1 MKKKVLKIIALVIAI
16 ALIVGICWVANGL
29 NGNPISKMLAK
40 KAANEYLEENFSD
53 TDYYIEE
60 LGFSFKFSNYY
71 AHVRSVTSMD
81 TQFTLHID
89 MLGNVYFDTYDSVT
103 GGFVTARRV
112 EQEYRELTK
121 QIFENPWFPYPSDIG
136 YGTLEIYPQEALDDP
151 DVNDIPDYAL
161 VQQDLILD
169 QIYDIRELGRQAGHL
184 IIYVESETIS
194 FELAAQIMLDIRAEF
209 EKANIPFRAIDFVL
223 QLPLPEEGPRPDEE
237 VRVKDFR
244 YEDIYQENLIDR
256 IMAAHEEL
264 ETYYAEQDA
273 KYK

>member
-1 MKKKVLKIIALVIAI
+1 MKKKVLKIIALIIAI

-112 EQEYRELTK
+112 EQEYRELTN
-121 QIFENPWFPYPSDIG
+121 QIFENPSFPYPSDIG

-209 EKANIPFRAIDFVL
+209 EKANIPFRAMDFVL

-256 IMAAHEEL
+256 IKAAHEEL
-264 ETYYAEQDA
+264 ETYYAEPDA

>member
-1 MKKKVLKIIALVIAI
+1 MKKKVLKIIAFIIAI
-16 ALIVGICWVANGL
+16 ALILGICWVANGL

-40 KAANEYLEENFSD
+40 KAANEYLEANFPD

-112 EQEYRELTK
+112 EQEYRELTN
-121 QIFENPWFPYPSDIG
+121 QIFENPSFPYPSDIG

-151 DVNDIPDYAL
+151 NVNDIPNYAL
-161 VQQDLILD
+161 IQQDLILD

-184 IIYVESETIS
+184 IIYVESDTIS

-209 EKANIPFRAIDFVL
+209 EKANIPFRTMDFVL
-223 QLPLPEEGPRPDEE
+223 QLPLPEERPRPDEE

-244 YEDIYQENLIDR
+244 YEDIYEEGLADR
-256 IMAAHEEL
+256 IQKAHDAL
-264 ETYYAEQDA
+264 EAYYAEQDA
-273 KYK
+273 KNK

>member
-1 MKKKVLKIIALVIAI
+1 MKKKVLKIIALIIAI

-40 KAANEYLEENFSD
+40 KAANEYLEKNFSD

-112 EQEYRELTK
+112 EQEYRELTN
-121 QIFENPWFPYPSDIG
+121 QIFENPSFPYPSDIG

-209 EKANIPFRAIDFVL
+209 EKANIPFRAMDFVL

-256 IMAAHEEL
+256 IKAAHEEL

>member
-112 EQEYRELTK
+112 EQEYRELTN
-121 QIFENPWFPYPSDIG
+121 QVFETPSFPYPSDIG

-256 IMAAHEEL
+256 IKAAHEEL

>member
-1 MKKKVLKIIALVIAI
+1 MKKKVLKIIAFIIAI
-16 ALIVGICWVANGL
+16 ALILGICWVANGL

-40 KAANEYLEENFSD
+40 KAANEYLEANFPD

-103 GGFVTARRV
+103 DGFVTARRV
-112 EQEYRELTK
+112 EQEYRELTN
-121 QIFENPWFPYPSDIG
+121 QIFENPSFPYPSDIG

-151 DVNDIPDYAL
+151 NVNDIPNYAL
-161 VQQDLILD
+161 IQQNLILD

-184 IIYVESETIS
+184 IIYVESDTIS
-194 FELAAQIMLDIRAEF
+194 FELAAQIMLGIRAEF
-209 EKANIPFRAIDFVL
+209 EKANIPFRTMDFVL

-244 YEDIYQENLIDR
+244 YEDIYEEGLADR
-256 IMAAHEEL
+256 IQKAHDAL
-264 ETYYAEQDA
+264 EAYYAEQDA
-273 KYK
+273 KNK

>member
-1 MKKKVLKIIALVIAI
+1 MKKKVLKIIAFIIAI
-16 ALIVGICWVANGL
+16 ALILGICWVANGL

-40 KAANEYLEENFSD
+40 KAANEYLEANFPD

-60 LGFSFKFSNYY
+60 LGFSFKFTNYY
-71 AHVRSVTSMD
+71 AHVRSKTSMD

-112 EQEYRELTK
+112 EQEYRELTN
-121 QIFENPWFPYPSDIG
+121 QIFENPSFPYPSDIG
-136 YGTLEIYPQEALDDP
+136 YGTLEIYPREALDDP
-151 DVNDIPDYAL
+151 NVNGIPDYAL

-184 IIYVESETIS
+184 IIYVESDTIS
-194 FELAAQIMLDIRAEF
+194 FEKAAQIMLGIRAEF
-209 EKANIPFRAIDFVL
+209 DKANIPFRTMDFVL

-256 IMAAHEEL
+256 IKAAHEEL
-264 ETYYAEQDA
+264 DAYYAEQDA

>member
-1 MKKKVLKIIALVIAI
+1 MKKKVLKIIAFIIAI
-16 ALIVGICWVANGL
+16 ALILGICWVANGL

-40 KAANEYLEENFSD
+40 KAANEYLEANFPD

-103 GGFVTARRV
+103 DGFVTARRV
-112 EQEYRELTK
+112 EQEYRELTN
-121 QIFENPWFPYPSDIG
+121 QIFENPSFPYPSDIG

-151 DVNDIPDYAL
+151 NVNDIPNYAL
-161 VQQDLILD
+161 IQQNLILD

-184 IIYVESETIS
+184 IIYVESDTIS
-194 FELAAQIMLDIRAEF
+194 FELAAQIMLGIRAEF
-209 EKANIPFRAIDFVL
+209 EKANIPFRTMDFVL

-237 VRVKDFR
+237 IRVKDFR
-244 YEDIYQENLIDR
+244 YEDIYEEGLADR
-256 IMAAHEEL
+256 IQKAHDAL
-264 ETYYAEQDA
+264 EAYYAEQDA
-273 KYK
+273 KNK

>member
-1 MKKKVLKIIALVIAI
+1 MKKKVLKIIALVITI

-40 KAANEYLEENFSD
+40 NAANEYLEANFPD

-112 EQEYRELTK
+112 EQEYRELTN
-121 QIFENPWFPYPSDIG
+121 QIFENPSFPYPSDIG

-209 EKANIPFRAIDFVL
+209 EKANIPFRTMDFVL

-244 YEDIYQENLIDR
+244 YEDIYEEGLADR
-256 IMAAHEEL
+256 IQKAHDAL
-264 ETYYAEQDA
+264 EAYYAEQDA
-273 KYK
+273 KNK

>member
-1 MKKKVLKIIALVIAI
+1 MKKKVLKIIAFIIAI
-16 ALIVGICWVANGL
+16 ALILGICWVANGL

-103 GGFVTARRV
+103 VGFVTARRV
-112 EQEYRELTK
+112 EQEYRDLTD
-121 QIFENPWFPYPSDIG
+121 QIFDNPSFPYPSDIG
-136 YGTLEIYPQEALDDP
+136 YGTLEIYPREALDDP
-151 DVNDIPDYAL
+151 NVNGIPDYAL
-161 VQQDLILD
+161 IQQDLILD

-184 IIYVESETIS
+184 IIYVESDTIS
-194 FELAAQIMLDIRAEF
+194 FELAAQIMLGIRAEF
-209 EKANIPFRAIDFVL
+209 DKANIPFRTMDFVL

-237 VRVKDFR
+237 VRVKDFQ
-244 YEDIYQENLIDR
+244 YEDIYQENLINR
-256 IMAAHEEL
+256 IKAAHEEL
-264 ETYYAEQDA
+264 DAYYAEQDA

>member
-1 MKKKVLKIIALVIAI
+1 MKKKVLKIIAFIIAI
-16 ALIVGICWVANGL
+16 ALILGICWVANGL

-60 LGFSFKFSNYY
+60 LGFSFKFTNYY
-71 AHVRSVTSMD
+71 AHVRSVTSID

-103 GGFVTARRV
+103 GSFVTARRV
-112 EQEYRELTK
+112 EQEYRELTN
-121 QIFENPWFPYPSDIG
+121 QIFENPSFPYPSDIG
-136 YGTLEIYPQEALDDP
+136 YGTLEIYPQEALDNP

-161 VQQDLILD
+161 VQQDLVLD
-169 QIYDIRELGRQAGHL
+169 QIYDIRELGRLAGHL
-184 IIYVESETIS
+184 IVHVESETIS
-194 FELAAQIMLDIRAEF
+194 FELAAQIMLGIRDEF
-209 EKANIPFRAIDFVL
+209 EKANIPFRAMDFVL

-256 IMAAHEEL
+256 IKAAHEEL

-273 KYK
+273 NYK

>member
-16 ALIVGICWVANGL
+16 ALIVGVCWFANAL
-29 NGNPISKMLAK
+29 NGNPLSKMLAE
-40 KAANEYLEENFSD
+40 KAVVAYLAENYAH
-53 TDYYIEE
+53 TDYNVEKLAY
-60 LGFSFKFSNYY
+60 SFKFGNYY
-71 AHVRSVTSMD
+71 AHIRSEASMD
-81 TQFTLHID
+81 TQFTLYID
-89 MLGNVYFDTYDSVT
+89 MIGNVYFDTFDDVLR
-103 GGFVTARRV
+103 GAITARRL
-112 EQEYRELTK
+112 EQEYRDLTD
-121 QIFENPWFPYPSDIG
+121 QIFDNPSFPYPSDIG

-151 DVNDIPDYAL
+151 QVNDIPDYAL
-161 VQQDLILD
+161 VQQDLVLD

-209 EKANIPFRAIDFVL
+209 EKANIPFRAMDFVL

-256 IMAAHEEL
+256 IKAAHEEL
-264 ETYYAEQDA
+264 EAYYAEQDA

>member
-60 LGFSFKFSNYY
+60 LDFSFKFSNYY

-112 EQEYRELTK
+112 EQEYRELTN
-121 QIFENPWFPYPSDIG
+121 QIFENPSFPYPSDIG

-209 EKANIPFRAIDFVL
+209 EKANIPFRAMDFVL

-256 IMAAHEEL
+256 IKAAHEEL
-264 ETYYAEQDA
+264 ETYYAEQNA

>member
-1 MKKKVLKIIALVIAI
+1 MKKKVLKIIAFIIAI
-16 ALIVGICWVANGL
+16 ALILGICWVANGL

-40 KAANEYLEENFSD
+40 KAANEYLEANFPD

-60 LGFSFKFSNYY
+60 LGFSFKFTNYY
-71 AHVRSVTSMD
+71 AHVRSKTSMD

-112 EQEYRELTK
+112 EQEYRELTN
-121 QIFENPWFPYPSDIG
+121 QIFENPSFPYPSDIG

-209 EKANIPFRAIDFVL
+209 EKANIPFRAMDFVL

-256 IMAAHEEL
+256 IKAAHEEL

>member
-1 MKKKVLKIIALVIAI
+1 
-16 ALIVGICWVANGL
+16 
-29 NGNPISKMLAK
+29 
-40 KAANEYLEENFSD
+40 
-53 TDYYIEE
+53 
-60 LGFSFKFSNYY
+60 
-71 AHVRSVTSMD
+71 MD
-81 TQFTLHID
+81 TQFTLEID
-89 MLGNVYFDTYDSVT
+89 MLGNVYFDTYESVT

-112 EQEYRELTK
+112 EQEYRELTN
-121 QIFENPWFPYPSDIG
+121 QIFENPSFPYPSDIG

-209 EKANIPFRAIDFVL
+209 EKANIPFRAMDFVL

-237 VRVKDFR
+237 VRVEDFR

-256 IMAAHEEL
+256 IKAAHEEL
-264 ETYYAEQDA
+264 EAYYAEQDA